1 MKTAIIY
8 KIICKDENIKEMYI
22 GSTFNLNQRINEHKR
37 HYKYDRSKDIKLYKF
52 IKDFDNFKF
61 EILETFECET
71 KRQKEQ
77 KEQEYMDKLL
87 PTLNTQKAYITEE
100 FKKERDK
107 KNSKLHYAENKEQ
120 ELLNR
125 KKYQERPEIKQKIKD
140 RRSQKINCECGI
152 SYTFGHRSRHLKS
165 KKHTNYLLTLD

>member
-37 HYKYDRSKDIKLYKF
+37 HYKYDRSKNIKLYKF
-52 IKDFDNFKF
+52 IKDFENFKF

-77 KEQEYMDKLL
+77 KEQEYINKFL
-87 PTLNTQKAYITEE
+87 PSLNTQKAYITEE
-100 FKKERDK
+100 YKKERNK
-107 KNSKLHYAENKEQ
+107 NNSKNHYAENKEK
-120 ELLNR
+120 ELLRR
-125 KKYQERPEIKQKIKD
+125 KEYQERPEIKQKIKD
-140 RRSQKINCECGI
+140 RRSQVIQCQCGTN
-152 SYTFGHRSRHLKS
+152 YTYGHKSRHLKS
-165 KKHTNYLLTLD
+165 KKHINFISD